1 VASPFERSEVVFSTV
16 RFFLMQSLAEELLLA
31 NERFYEAFAALDFKK
46 MQCIW
51 HSAPYVKCLHP
62 GWHIISGFDEV
73 MESWQLIFRNTFS
86 MHFELEEV
94 EAVVLGRIGI
104 VTLREHLLTA
114 NHPTEVP
121 ARVALAATNIFELSD
136 DGWKMILH
144 QAGPTDDGSHNH
156 PDVDTED
163 ESDLPR

>member
-1 VASPFERSEVVFSTV
+1 
-16 RFFLMQSLAEELLLA
+16 MQSLAEELLLA
-31 NERFYEAFAALDFKK
+31 NERFYEAFASLDLKQ

-104 VTLREHLLTA
+104 VTLRENLLTA
-114 NHPTEVP
+114 THPTELP
-121 ARVALAATNIFELSD
+121 TRVVLAATNIFELGD

-144 QAGPTDDGSHNH
+144 QAGPTDDHSHNNF
-156 PDVDTED
+156 DEDTED
-163 ESDLPR
+163 EPDLLR

>member
-1 VASPFERSEVVFSTV
+1 
-16 RFFLMQSLAEELLLA
+16 MQ
-31 NERFYEAFAALDFKK
+31 Y
-46 MQCIW
+46 IW

-73 MESWQLIFRNTFS
+73 MESWQLIFRNPFS

-104 VTLREHLLTA
+104 VTLRENLLTA
-114 NHPTEVP
+114 THPTELP
-121 ARVALAATNIFELSD
+121 TRVVLAATNIFELSD

-144 QAGPTDDGSHNH
+144 QAGPTDGNSHN
-156 PDVDTED
+156 DSDEDTED
-163 ESDLPR
+163 EPDLLR

>member
-1 VASPFERSEVVFSTV
+1 
-16 RFFLMQSLAEELLLA
+16 MQSLAEELLIA
-31 NERFYEAFAALDFKK
+31 NERFYEAFASLDLEK
-46 MQCIW
+46 MQYIW

-104 VTLREHLLTA
+104 VTLRENLLTA
-114 NHPTEVP
+114 THPTELP
-121 ARVALAATNIFELSD
+121 TRVVLAATNIFELSD

-144 QAGPTDDGSHNH
+144 QAGPTDDNSHN
-156 PDVDTED
+156 DSDEDTED
-163 ESDLPR
+163 EPDLLR

>member
-1 VASPFERSEVVFSTV
+1 
-16 RFFLMQSLAEELLLA
+16 MQSLAEELLIA
-31 NERFYEAFAALDFKK
+31 NERFYEAFASLDLEK
-46 MQCIW
+46 MQYIW

-104 VTLREHLLTA
+104 VTLRENLLTA
-114 NHPTEVP
+114 THPTELP
-121 ARVALAATNIFELSD
+121 TRVVLAATNIFELSD

-144 QAGPTDDGSHNH
+144 QAGPTDDNSHN
-156 PDVDTED
+156 DSDEDTED
-163 ESDLPR
+163 ELDLLR

>member
-1 VASPFERSEVVFSTV
+1 
-16 RFFLMQSLAEELLLA
+16 MQSLAEELLIA
-31 NERFYEAFAALDFKK
+31 NERFYEAFASLDLEK
-46 MQCIW
+46 MQYIW

-86 MHFELEEV
+86 MNFELEEV

-104 VTLREHLLTA
+104 VTLRENLLTA
-114 NHPTEVP
+114 THPTELP
-121 ARVALAATNIFELSD
+121 TRVVLAATNIFELSD

-144 QAGPTDDGSHNH
+144 QAGPTDDNSHN
-156 PDVDTED
+156 DSDEDTED
-163 ESDLPR
+163 EPDLLR